1 MRERAAVP
9 RATLRE
15 RAHGVWRAA
24 ERFGVELRNTA
35 AVPIG
40 RVLLSPAELWGSGSV
55 NAAFIDLFHS
65 PSSGWR
71 DADEQALRAHV
82 QAQLAR
88 ALRRPRCVVFYR
100 TDSADPGH
108 TKRVPWTGAGLLF
121 VPPRWLHVRAR
132 RALERQRD
140 YPQLLQAALLLSLA
154 PYNLNASRTA
164 DVELGGACHRSSWLV
179 DRALRHPLDTLRV
192 GAGALARPFRRAAQ
206 PAHTLHAVRTLSS
219 QRVCCTASWR
229 TRARASWL
237 PGASALRWALRRT
250 AAREGG
256 GGGGSVNGGG
266 SDGTGGKGASSDG
279 FVTLAFRGTKQL
291 SDILTDVDALPTR
304 FGAAGGRAHRGF
316 AKAFDSV
323 EPQIHALLAEAL
335 PNGGR
340 VLLTGHSLGGA
351 LAQLAAVAI
360 ANASTA
366 ERPLRALLVTF
377 AAPAVG
383 DGTFAREL
391 RAAAEPCG
399 GLRVYNTDDP
409 IPHIAT
415 TLGYKHAGVPI
426 VLRLGDEAKAAY
438 RRVAA
443 PQPGFNAWASHVLY
457 HVGATVYAVWTP
469 RPPGR
474 PPEPDDDDP
483 WPLWGWGAPPT
494 KARVKRQKN

>member
-1 MRERAAVP
+1 M
-9 RATLRE
+9 
-15 RAHGVWRAA
+15 
-24 ERFGVELRNTA
+24 
-35 AVPIG
+35 
-40 RVLLSPAELWGSGSV
+40 

-316 AKAFDSV
+316 AKARAAARQRHARERAGSTRANACVCARARARAQFSPPFAAMRAPCCASQAFDSV

-340 VLLTGHSLGGA
+340 VLLTGHSLGA
-351 LAQLAAVAI
+351 
-360 ANASTA
+360 
-366 ERPLRALLVTF
+366 
-377 AAPAVG
+377 
-383 DGTFAREL
+383 
-391 RAAAEPCG
+391 
-399 GLRVYNTDDP
+399 
-409 IPHIAT
+409 
-415 TLGYKHAGVPI
+415 
-426 VLRLGDEAKAAY
+426 
-438 RRVAA
+438 
-443 PQPGFNAWASHVLY
+443 
-457 HVGATVYAVWTP
+457 
-469 RPPGR
+469 
-474 PPEPDDDDP
+474 
-483 WPLWGWGAPPT
+483 
-494 KARVKRQKN
+494 